1 MVRRM
6 AFIRDEYCHRC
17 ERETQHCNNKCTVCR
32 EREYRERTAAWNA
45 QTTDEKLQD
54 IRKRLE
60 ALERGPAL
68 YA

>member
-1 MVRRM
+1 M
-6 AFIRDEYCHRC
+6 AYIRDEYCHRC
-17 ERETQHCNNKCTVCR
+17 EKETQHCNHKCTNCA

-45 QTTDEKLQD
+45 LTTDEKLQD

-60 ALERGPAL
+60 DLERGPAQ